1 MVLASTPKRNHHGVG
16 YQLHDQKRNG
26 WTQKENRETR
36 SYLAFP
42 LLNWT
47 FKSGGYINASPF
59 GEDEDM
65 ITPFRTLTI
74 NVITEDEEM
83 VEIAPPD
90 IYPCSS
96 DFELDN

>member
-42 LLNWT
+42 PLNWT
-47 FKSGGYINASPF
+47 FKSGRYINASLF
-59 GEDEDM
+59 GEDKDVVA
-65 ITPFRTLTI
+65 PFHALTI
-74 NVITEDEEM
+74 NVIIEDREE
-83 VEIAPPD
+83 VGS
-90 IYPCSS
+90 IYPMYTCAHRTLS
-96 DFELDN
+96 